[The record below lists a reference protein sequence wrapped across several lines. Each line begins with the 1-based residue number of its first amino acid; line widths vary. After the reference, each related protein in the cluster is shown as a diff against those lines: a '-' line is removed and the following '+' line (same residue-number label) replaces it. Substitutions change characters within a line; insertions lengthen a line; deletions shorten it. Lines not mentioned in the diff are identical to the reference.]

1 MKKLLTILLSLSLL
15 LALGTTVASADDD
28 YYQAAGYWIYDAPMY
43 DEIIAC
49 EAGIATTTWT
59 VPYLSE
65 LPEIDGTVTEGEYE
79 KFEGFEDYMS
89 LMARIGNENYGNTE
103 EEFDYF
109 RVQADTFGG
118 AGGFIK
124 PYWGWDGEYLYMAFE
139 VQNLSGFHCTP
150 GDTFYLFAYNC
161 LQVGIGDEFAMG
173 NEFSELGFGVNSET
187 GEPITHVWLSDY
199 QIQSGDFGGRYDE
212 DTGIVTYECR
222 IRLIDTTLGYYLDEG
237 DEIEPGDVMKFSWLL
252 SVNGANNRTSDTGEE
267 GEEWQVA
274 FCHGIG
280 GQYSGK
286 YGQYFA
292 LATFG
297 APEGEEIESS
307 SETEAVTEGETE
319 TAPETQNETT
329 PETTPETVLESET
342 VADTVAESETVAETA
357 PTGTTA
363 ETTPAEEGCA
373 SVLSIGAG
381 LAATVLFGGA
391 VLLRK
396 KED

>member
-1 MKKLLTILLSLSLL
+1 MKKILLLLLSLSLL
-15 LALGTTVASADDD
+15 LSLGTVSASALYDD
-28 YYQAAGYWIYDAPMY
+28 YYQEGGYWIYDAPMY

-49 EAGIATTTWT
+49 EAGIASTTWT

-65 LPEIDGTVTEGEYE
+65 LPTIDGTVTEDEYE

-89 LMARIGNENYGNTE
+89 LMARIGNEVYGNTE

-173 NEFSELGFGVNSET
+173 GEFSELGFGVNSET

-199 QIQSGDFGGRYDE
+199 KIQSGDFGGHYDE

-222 IRLIDTTLGYYLDEG
+222 IRIMDTTLGFYLDEG
-237 DEIEPGDVMKFSWLL
+237 DTVQPGDVMKFSWLL

-286 YGQYFA
+286 FAQYFA

-297 APEGEEIESS
+297 APEGEED
-307 SETEAVTEGETE
+307 ETEEPTTE
-319 TAPETQNETT
+319 TTPESVEETIPETTPESETT
-329 PETTPETVLESET
+329 PETLP
-342 VADTVAESETVAETA
+342 ESETVAETDA
-357 PTGTTA
+357 ESETEVTTEQNGTTA
-363 ETTPAEEGCA
+363 ETQPADEEGCA
-373 SVLSIGAG
+373 SVLSVGVVMTITA
-381 LAATVLFGGA
+381 LGGA
-391 VLLRK
+391 LLIRK
-396 KED
+396 KQD